1 MPVKPFLSKKTLT
14 ALLVCGWLAATSW
27 GMWRL
32 AGYSFAP
39 GAQGAAPESW
49 PAGSTLARDSARP
62 TVVIAVHPE
71 CPCSEATMEELD
83 SIAAQSA
90 GRLRMQVLF
99 VALPGLPPVED
110 SDLWSRASRI
120 AGVEVIKDPDGI
132 EAGRFGTLTS
142 GETRLYGTDGRL
154 LFRGGIT
161 SARGHVG
168 DNPGQAAVIAL
179 LAPGDHL
186 QPPVTTPVFGCALGN
201 ARPAKTP

>member
-1 MPVKPFLSKKTLT
+1 MPVKHFLSKKTLT

-32 AGYSFAP
+32 AGYSFTP

-49 PAGSTLARDSARP
+49 PTGSTLARDLTRP

-71 CPCSEATMEELD
+71 CPCSEATLEELD

-99 VALPGLPPVED
+99 VALPGLPPVEE

-120 AGVEVIKDPDGI
+120 AGVQMIKDPDGI

-142 GETRLYGTDGRL
+142 GETRLYGADGRL

-161 SARGHVG
+161 AARGHVG

-179 LAPGDHL
+179 LAPGTPS

-201 ARPAKTP
+201 VHPAKTP